1 MFEDDNIFAFFQT
14 KSGERGIFYFTH
26 SGTILKFLAF
36 LGLYRDKEA
45 LTSDNYDR
53 LKDDRLWRTSQID
66 AFGSNV
72 ALVLK
77 RCQSFD
83 ERGKSY
89 FKCFAYLWE
98 RPIIV
103 IEIFFYF
110 CTIFCD

>member
-1 MFEDDNIFAFFQT
+1 MFEEENIFAFFQT

-53 LKDDRLWRTSQID
+53 LKDDRLWRTSRID

-72 ALVLK
+72 AFVLK

-89 FKCFAYLWE
+89 FKCFCISVE
-98 RPIIV
+98 K
-103 IEIFFYF
+103 
-110 CTIFCD
+110 TN